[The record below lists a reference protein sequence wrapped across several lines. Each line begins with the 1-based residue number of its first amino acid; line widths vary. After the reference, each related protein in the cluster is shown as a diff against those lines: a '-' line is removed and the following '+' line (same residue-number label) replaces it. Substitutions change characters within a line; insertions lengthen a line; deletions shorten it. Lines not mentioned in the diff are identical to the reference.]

1 MSMLPKIPPKGHKV
15 DAWLLNTYLAPVGR
29 WCERMG
35 VYFYNRVIHPTNIG
49 LYPPEYNE
57 KVHGPYCH
65 WRYYGKPDTPLMDVK
80 IADLPAWIA
89 RREKTP
95 IAAWNQASRQFMWI
109 KYRWFDTMFTSATVN
124 AARLMVFFSMLFW
137 FWYWEHTRT
146 IFRDGMH
153 SKAFRF
159 LSLIR
164 SAFYFDPDLP
174 VAVALVKHISH
185 RTMCNT
191 GTKTRGAL
199 IVLEGIDRSGK
210 TTQSEKLLKYL
221 KQEGRDARIQRF
233 PDRGEK
239 ITGKLIDEYL
249 RNAKDINDSKQVMHL
264 LFSAN
269 RWALAEKM
277 REDLKEGTTLIV
289 DRYSFSGVTYSM
301 AKDLDKNWVCQP
313 EVGLPRP
320 DLVLFFDVD
329 PDETSSRDG
338 FGDEVMETSEF
349 QKKVYANVQ
358 QIFND
363 RYWRKINAGD
373 TIENVHA
380 NVVAEVNK
388 VLASVGNS
396 KVEYMDMSDFGL

>member
-1 MSMLPKIPPKGHKV
+1 MSLLPKIPPKGHKM
-15 DAWLLNTYLAPVGR
+15 DGWLLNLILAPAGR
-29 WCERMG
+29 WTERMG

-80 IADLPAWIA
+80 IADLPAWIG

-109 KYRWFDTMFTSATVN
+109 KYRWFDPLFTSATQN
-124 AARLMVFFSMLFW
+124 IARLLLFFSMLLW
-137 FWYWEHTRT
+137 FWNWEHTRT
-146 IFRDGMH
+146 FVTTPYHWIAVVKLHSPENYWNILKRKDEVRGFRD
-153 SKAFRF
+153 REE
-159 LSLIR
+159 
-164 SAFYFDPDLP
+164 P
-174 VAVALVKHISH
+174 
-185 RTMCNT
+185 RT
-191 GTKTRGAL
+191 
-199 IVLEGIDRSGK
+199 
-210 TTQSEKLLKYL
+210 
-221 KQEGRDARIQRF
+221 
-233 PDRGEK
+233 GE
-239 ITGKLIDEYL
+239 LIDEYL

-269 RWALAEKM
+269 RWALADRM
-277 REDLKEGTTLIV
+277 RNELKAGMTLIV

-301 AKDLDKNWVCQP
+301 AKDLDRNWVCQP

-329 PDETSSRDG
+329 PDKTSSRDG

-363 RYWRKINAGD
+363 KYWRKINAGN

-380 NVVAEVNK
+380 NVVAEVKK
-388 VLASVGNS
+388 VFASLGNS
-396 KVEYMDMSDFGL
+396 EIEDMDLSDFGL